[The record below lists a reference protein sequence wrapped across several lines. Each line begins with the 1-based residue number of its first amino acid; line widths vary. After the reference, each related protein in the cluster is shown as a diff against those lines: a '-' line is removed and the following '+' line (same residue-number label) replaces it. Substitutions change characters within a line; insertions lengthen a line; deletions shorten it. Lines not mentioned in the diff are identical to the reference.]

1 MKLYLTLALFCI
13 SYNLFAQS
21 SSFTTFKIIPSKEIV
36 NAGDTIDYQIVT
48 KNFNK
53 VIGAQCGLT
62 WDTNSIKIISSISE
76 LNKSLNPNLYLN
88 GGQSFNINKNNIFFV
103 LVISNLD
110 GISLGNQ
117 DSVLFTFRTVAVK
130 DNANTMVCFSD
141 ELITSE
147 LVYYNDKG
155 VTVEPSGKIVNCNEV
170 KFDPQQLILYSNNIV
185 VFTQFTKSIKLAYTT
200 KNGYPPIHSDWG
212 ITKDQDS
219 IVIAPPTQDTIYN
232 LKVWDATND
241 TIFYQ
246 YNLVFKKVVI
256 TANFYQ
262 EYVDIKD
269 EKKIKLSLDYN
280 YYNGNVTI
288 DWGTIKNVKSIIID
302 QPTMDSTYNVV
313 IYDDTDTIK
322 HTFFLKPFR
331 AIFVK
336 EVKYTSII
344 PFDESKM
351 GLKVYLGTFGLIP
364 PI

>member
-88 GGQSFNINKNNIFFV
+88 GGQSFNINKNNILFA

-155 VTVEPSGKIVNCNEV
+155 VTVEPSGKIVNCSEV
-170 KFDPQQLILYSNNIV
+170 KFDPQQLILYSNNIEER
-185 VFTQFTKSIKLAYTT
+185 KYR
-200 KNGYPPIHSDWG
+200 H
-212 ITKDQDS
+212 
-219 IVIAPPTQDTIYN
+219 
-232 LKVWDATND
+232 
-241 TIFYQ
+241 
-246 YNLVFKKVVI
+246 
-256 TANFYQ
+256 
-262 EYVDIKD
+262 EYRHK
-269 EKKIKLSLDYN
+269 
-280 YYNGNVTI
+280 
-288 DWGTIKNVKSIIID
+288 
-302 QPTMDSTYNVV
+302 
-313 IYDDTDTIK
+313 
-322 HTFFLKPFR
+322 
-331 AIFVK
+331 
-336 EVKYTSII
+336 
-344 PFDESKM
+344 
-351 GLKVYLGTFGLIP
+351 
-364 PI
+364 